1 MRTSM
6 ASIVS
11 AVVLTAAAGAISID
25 ILPAF
30 GQGVPPA
37 ATQEQ
42 QRPLPGERIEARLAY
57 LKTALKITPAQEQ
70 QWSAVADVLRRHARE
85 RDAEIQQRRAAR
97 QAQRQN
103 QTPGQPPQRQQQ
115 TAIER
120 LQQQQQRLA
129 TASTRMNELVAAAQP
144 LYASFNDDQKKIA
157 DEMLTRGGRR
167 FGRGG
172 WR

>member
-6 ASIVS
+6 GSIVS
-11 AVVLTAAAGAISID
+11 AVVLTAVAGAISID
-25 ILPAF
+25 IIPAF

-37 ATQEQ
+37 ATQE
-42 QRPLPGERIEARLAY
+42 RPLPGERIEARLAY